1 MKNTRLRIAIAGCG
15 KVAHLHAKAI
25 QQTESVILAAAWSRN
40 YSTAR
45 KFAGQ
50 YNIQACEDIP
60 GMVKD
65 HDIDIVIIC
74 TPHPYHRSPAILAAQ
89 SGAHVLVE
97 KPFASMLE
105 DCDMMLNAC
114 IENNVKIGV
123 VSQRRWYP
131 PVMRVKQAIEDGK
144 LDQPV
149 LATINMLGWRDQAY
163 YDADEWRGTWEM
175 EGGGVLVNQAP
186 HQLDILLW
194 YMGEIDEVFAVWE
207 NLNHPNIEVE
217 DTALA
222 IIRFKSGALGNIIV
236 SNSQKPGIYGKVH
249 VHGKNGASAGVQ
261 TDSGAMFIAGMTGV
275 AAPPENDLWTIP
287 GEENFLVKWQEEDAA
302 LFSGIDPTVHFMQC
316 QVEDFRDAILG
327 NRDPMITG
335 DFGRKTVELFT
346 AIYRSQRDRKWIQF
360 PLQPEKGR
368 DDMDGR
374 KHTFKRISDKV

>member
-1 MKNTRLRIAIAGCG
+1 MKKKPLNIAIAGCG

-25 QQTESVILAAAWSRN
+25 QQTENVKLAAAWSRN

-65 HDIDIVIIC
+65 HDIDMVIVC
-74 TPHPYHRSPAILAAQ
+74 TPHPYHRTPAILAAQ

-97 KPFASMLE
+97 KPFASTLK

-114 IENNVKIGV
+114 VENKVKIGV
-123 VSQRRWYP
+123 VSQRRWYA
-131 PVMRVKQAIEDGK
+131 PVMRVKQAIVNGK

-149 LATINMLGWRDQAY
+149 LATINMLGWRDKDY
-163 YDADEWRGTWEM
+163 YDSDNWRGTWEM

-207 NLNHPNIEVE
+207 NLNHPYIEVE

-287 GEENFLVKWQEEDAA
+287 EEEALLPKWKDEDSAFFA
-302 LFSGIDPTVHFMQC
+302 SIDPTVYFMKC
-316 QVEDFRDAILG
+316 QIEDFRDAIFE
-327 NRDPMITG
+327 NRDPLITG

-346 AIYRSQRDRKWIQF
+346 AIYRSQRDRKWIKF
-360 PLQPEKGR
+360 PLQPEKDR
-368 DDMDGR
+368 DDLDGR
-374 KHTFKRISDKV
+374 TTKFQRFSDNL